1 MISITVPCKL
11 VSRLA
16 PSVEHRT
23 DSPSDLVSLSMVACI
38 SDFERELAELR
49 AHQASLRESE
59 DRFRI
64 LTELVTDC
72 CWARWGPLD
81 GTTERVW
88 VNDAFERLTGYS
100 PEEFDQI
107 GREGLVHPDDL
118 AGALEYVDGP
128 PGTSELVFRIIRK
141 DGEVRWLHERMAVT
155 RSGDELRVVGA
166 TRDITAE
173 KEAERLLRE
182 TNDEL
187 ERRVATR
194 TRELEEM
201 NLALQQ
207 EIDHRIETERS
218 LRRAKEA
225 AEAASRAKSQFL
237 ATINHELRT
246 PLSGVLG
253 ATHLLAT
260 TELDEDPRRFVD
272 ILVRSTTTLHRI
284 IDELLEFSRLDSGVA
299 TIDSDPFEL
308 LDLVRG
314 VVADHRE
321 AATGKN
327 LDLTL
332 EVEPRLPT
340 RVLGDEHRLRRV
352 LELLLGNAIKFTH
365 QGKVRLIVG
374 RGADSPPSD
383 QFRFEVSDTGI
394 GIAPED
400 QNRVLEA
407 FTQADGSTTRRYSG
421 MGLGLTTADRLV
433 RLLGGDL
440 HVESRPGAGSR
451 FWFECRLTSVE

>member
-1 MISITVPCKL
+1 
-11 VSRLA
+11 
-16 PSVEHRT
+16 
-23 DSPSDLVSLSMVACI
+23 MVACI

-81 GTTERVW
+81 GTTERTW

-100 PEEFDQI
+100 PEEFERI

-128 PGTSELVFRIIRK
+128 PGTSELVFRITRK

-155 RSGDELRVVGA
+155 RHGNELRVVGA

-173 KEAERLLRE
+173 KDAERLLRE
-182 TNDEL
+182 TNEEL
-187 ERRVATR
+187 ERRVASR

-207 EIDHRIETERS
+207 EIDHHIETERS

-253 ATHLLAT
+253 ATHLLAAA
-260 TELDEDPRRFVD
+260 ELDSQTRRFVE
-272 ILVRSTTTLHRI
+272 ILSRSTATLHRI
-284 IDELLEFSRLDSGVA
+284 IGELLEFSRIESGQVVLDAEPFDLRGLAHEAVA
-299 TIDSDPFEL
+299 
-308 LDLVRG
+308 V
-314 VVADHRE
+314 HRE
-321 AATGKN
+321 AAVDRGIA
-327 LDLTL
+327 LHL
-332 EVEPRLPT
+332 EIDPAIPRM
-340 RVLGDEHRLRRV
+340 VVGDEHRLRRV
-352 LELLLGNAIKFTH
+352 LELLLGNALKFTP
-365 QGKVRLIVG
+365 QGEVKLVIG
-374 RGADSPPSD
+374 RGAASPPGETV
-383 QFRFEVSDTGI
+383 RFEVRDTGI
-394 GIAPED
+394 GIASED
-400 QNRVLEA
+400 LERVVEP
-407 FTQADGSTTRRYSG
+407 FTQADGSTTRGYSG
-421 MGLGLTTADRLV
+421 MGLGLTTCSRLI
-433 RLLGGDL
+433 RLMAGQL
-440 HVESRPGAGSR
+440 HVASQPGVGST
-451 FWFECRLTSVE
+451 FSFECHLPFVDRT